1 MHFRRLAFLVIA
13 TLPIA
18 AQPRSV
24 ATIVAEAE
32 KLHATDNANA
42 LRLLDDALKLPR
54 VAGDGG
60 ARAQALLRKC
70 WWSSDAGTS
79 IAAANEGLAEAV
91 RANDARRHARLVS
104 CRGNAFENAGRFEEA
119 THDYAQARVEAEIV
133 NDQETVVDAL
143 LQSGYLGYSRG
154 DLNDALASL
163 QQSYAIAIRIHYDEG
178 RRTALAYIA
187 AVYADAS
194 MAHYDKAIE
203 YYRDLLREHERSG
216 NQVGISDTLFNI
228 GSTYERKGDFPSA
241 LVWYRRGLAAEEQLG
256 RNDEAAYV
264 KRSIAITLVKLN
276 RSADA
281 LPLFDAALQQF
292 TNSGDAMRI
301 AEVRQSRGI
310 AYRKLGRLNEAI
322 ADLEATAKYFAEVKN
337 DRFLE
342 KSKDEVALAYAAA
355 HRWEDAFRARS
366 EDAALQRTLADKLRE
381 QHTSRLKVQFDSEK
395 KEQENRALA
404 RESTLR
410 QRALESAHRIDRLQK
425 IILILGAILIVVLVW
440 LVVRHIRDARRMRTM
455 ALTDEL
461 TRLPNRRRMVAAGD
475 ALLQQTAGGGSP
487 FSVVAFDID
496 HFKRIND
503 TWGHGAGDTVLQRV
517 AHACRGAVRPSDIL
531 GRTGGEEFT
540 VLLPSTRLTDAVQV
554 AERLRGS
561 VESLDFT
568 AIDPALRVTISL
580 GVAEWTP
587 SDTTLAKLT
596 GRADEVLY
604 RAKNSGRNRVELA
617 VA

>member
-1 MHFRRLAFLVIA
+1 MHLRRLAFLLIA

-24 ATIVAEAE
+24 ATVVAEAE
-32 KLHATDNANA
+32 KIHKTDIANA

-54 VAGDGG
+54 AAGDGG
-60 ARAQALLRKC
+60 ARAQALLHKC
-70 WWSSDAGTS
+70 WWSSDAATS
-79 IAAANEGLAEAV
+79 IAAANEGLSEAA
-91 RANDARRHARLVS
+91 RANDLRRHAQLYS
-104 CRGNAFENAGRFEEA
+104 CRGNAMENASRFDEA
-119 THDYAQARVEAEIV
+119 IHDYTQARVEAEKA

-154 DLNDALASL
+154 DLNESLASL
-163 QQSYAIAIRIHYDEG
+163 QKSYEIANRIHYDEG
-178 RRTALAYIA
+178 RRTALSYIA
-187 AVYADAS
+187 NVYADAS
-194 MAHYDKAIE
+194 VAQFDKAIE
-203 YYRDLLREHERSG
+203 YYRELLRDHEASG
-216 NQVGISDTLFNI
+216 NRIGISDTLFNI
-228 GSTYERKGDFPSA
+228 GSTYERKGDFQSA

-256 RNDEAAYV
+256 RQDEAAYV
-264 KRSIAITLVKLN
+264 KRSIGVTLAKLN
-276 RSADA
+276 RASEA
-281 LPLFDAALQQF
+281 LPLFDVALQQF
-292 TNSGDAMRI
+292 TKIGSADRI
-301 AEVRQSRGI
+301 AQVRQSRGI
-310 AYRKLGRLNEAI
+310 AYRKLGRLDEAI
-322 ADLEATAKYFAEVKN
+322 ADLEASAKYFTEAKD

-342 KSKDEVALAYAAA
+342 KSEDELALAYAAA
-355 HRWEDAFRARS
+355 HRWEDAFRARGA
-366 EDAALQRTLADKLRE
+366 DAVLQRTLAEKLRE
-381 QHTSRLKVQFDSEK
+381 EHTSRLRVQFDSEK

-404 RESTLR
+404 RESTLH
-410 QRALESAHRIDRLQK
+410 QRALEAAHRIDRLQK
-425 IILILGAILIVVLVW
+425 TILILSAILIVVLVW
-440 LVVRHIRDARRMRTM
+440 LVVRHVRDARRMRTM

-475 ALLQQTAGGGSP
+475 ALLQQTAGGGLP
-487 FSVVAFDID
+487 FTVVAFDID

-540 VLLPSTRLTDAVQV
+540 VLLPSTRLPDAVQV
-554 AERLRGS
+554 AERLREA
-561 VESLDFT
+561 VETLDFT
-568 AIDPALRVTISL
+568 PIDPSLRVTISL
-580 GVAEWTP
+580 GVAEWMP

>member
-1 MHFRRLAFLVIA
+1 
-13 TLPIA
+13 
-18 AQPRSV
+18 
-24 ATIVAEAE
+24 
-32 KLHATDNANA
+32 
-42 LRLLDDALKLPR
+42 
-54 VAGDGG
+54 
-60 ARAQALLRKC
+60 
-70 WWSSDAGTS
+70 
-79 IAAANEGLAEAV
+79 
-91 RANDARRHARLVS
+91 
-104 CRGNAFENAGRFEEA
+104 
-119 THDYAQARVEAEIV
+119 
-133 NDQETVVDAL
+133 
-143 LQSGYLGYSRG
+143 
-154 DLNDALASL
+154 
-163 QQSYAIAIRIHYDEG
+163 
-178 RRTALAYIA
+178 
-187 AVYADAS
+187 
-194 MAHYDKAIE
+194 
-203 YYRDLLREHERSG
+203 
-216 NQVGISDTLFNI
+216 
-228 GSTYERKGDFPSA
+228 
-241 LVWYRRGLAAEEQLG
+241 
-256 RNDEAAYV
+256 
-264 KRSIAITLVKLN
+264 
-276 RSADA
+276 
-281 LPLFDAALQQF
+281 
-292 TNSGDAMRI
+292 
-301 AEVRQSRGI
+301 VRQSRGI
-310 AYRKLGRLNEAI
+310 AYRKLGRLDEAI
-322 ADLEATAKYFAEVKN
+322 ADLEASAKYFAEAKS

-342 KSKDEVALAYAAA
+342 KSKDELAQAYAAA

-381 QHTSRLKVQFDSEK
+381 EHTSRLKVQFDSEK

-425 IILILGAILIVVLVW
+425 TILILSAILIVALVW

-461 TRLPNRRRMVAAGD
+461 TRRPNRRRMLAAGD
-475 ALLQQTAGGGSP
+475 ALLQQTAGGGPP

-540 VLLPSTRLTDAVQV
+540 VLLPSTHLADAVQV

-561 VESLDFT
+561 VEALDFT
-568 AIDPALRVTISL
+568 SIDPSLRVTISL
-580 GVAEWTP
+580 GVAEWMP